1 MEKLIRSS
9 ASRCFFNHL
18 APNFL
23 TSSPRNVHYMDW
35 RIAMW
40 RGSRLARIHLCR
52 NRSRIRCQKRRRKSR
67 FLFGGRL
74 AIYWSRRPSIC
85 QETLFF
91 SLCSDKQRCYTRGGS
106 TSRWSGITSWES
118 GHRVWAP
125 NTGILGFSWN
135 HNNQRPTTRET
146 FEQWFARWRREC
158 CVQ

>member
-1 MEKLIRSS
+1 MSESQSDSLSEAQADTI
-9 ASRCFFNHL
+9 L
-18 APNFL
+18 
-23 TSSPRNVHYMDW
+23 
-35 RIAMW
+35 
-40 RGSRLARIHLCR
+40 
-52 NRSRIRCQKRRRKSR
+52 RKSR

-135 HNNQRPTTRET
+135 HNNQRPTTRDLSNNDSPDGDVNVVCNSRL
-146 FEQWFARWRREC
+146 FSPSPRRM
-158 CVQ
+158 VVRPFINSVVIIKAIVFSFLLF